1 MKFSVSRA
9 VVGRVEK
16 CWKTSE
22 CLNRER
28 VSRKCVPKAPYFQR
42 GVTTSEGGRRI
53 LFEISSRPRKRLCR
67 AICQL
72 RPSSP
77 RSPFSPLCLSRGV
90 VSPSLHRTLSTIS
103 LALDRLYTLV
113 PSRSLRSSA
122 RARSLEGVLFAFK
135 WQHFNLHAKSAR
147 RPPCHSPVRISI

>member
-1 MKFSVSRA
+1 M
-9 VVGRVEK
+9 EK

-22 CLNRER
+22 RLTRERERERER

-42 GVTTSEGGRRI
+42 GVTTFEGGRRI

-72 RPSSP
+72 PPSSP
-77 RSPFSPLCLSRGV
+77 RSPFSSLCLTRGV
-90 VSPSLHRTLSTIS
+90 ISPSLHRFAFDH
-103 LALDRLYTLV
+103 LARPRSRSALV

-122 RARSLEGVLFAFK
+122 RALEGVLFAFK